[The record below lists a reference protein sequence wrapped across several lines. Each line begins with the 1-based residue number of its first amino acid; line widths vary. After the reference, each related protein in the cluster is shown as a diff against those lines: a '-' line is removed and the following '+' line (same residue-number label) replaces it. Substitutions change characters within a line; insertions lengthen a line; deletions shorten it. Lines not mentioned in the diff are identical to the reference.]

1 MPVFFVSSSISLVY
15 SLSKSTGSAH
25 LEQKFIVG
33 PIISEH
39 LLHFSLFNLYS
50 VVFILFDEILVRK
63 RITTPR
69 LQIYKQSSDLFRKY
83 GVLRSETFELNSTE
97 TYDDM
102 RLTNIAN
109 TLSTSQDEEVWLE
122 LQYYR
127 DRKHLDEVR
136 AKCGNDENMG
146 RLYKQSLDLLTR

>member
-1 MPVFFVSSSISLVY
+1 MAMN
-15 SLSKSTGSAH
+15 KSDATEMDKEIGNQIQ
-25 LEQKFIVG
+25 LIVG
-33 PIISEH
+33 RVPKKNH
-39 LLHFSLFNLYS
+39 
-50 VVFILFDEILVRK
+50 DAA
-63 RITTPR
+63 

-83 GVLRSETFELNSTE
+83 GLLHSELFQLNNTK

-102 RLTNIAN
+102 GLTNIAN
-109 TLSTSQDEEVWLE
+109 AISASQDEEVWVE

-146 RLYKQSLDLLTR
+146 RLYKQSLDLLTPGSSFIFGEFDRLSV

>member
-1 MPVFFVSSSISLVY
+1 MN
-15 SLSKSTGSAH
+15 KSDATEVEKEFRSQIQ
-25 LEQKFIVG
+25 LIVG
-33 PIISEH
+33 RVQKKNH
-39 LLHFSLFNLYS
+39 
-50 VVFILFDEILVRK
+50 DAA
-63 RITTPR
+63 

-83 GVLRSETFELNSTE
+83 GLLRSELFQLNSTE

-102 RLTNIAN
+102 GLTNIAN
-109 TLSTSQDEEVWLE
+109 TLSTRQDEEVWVE

-146 RLYKQSLDLLTR
+146 RLYKQSLDLLTPGTKFIIGEFNHLIV

>member
-1 MPVFFVSSSISLVY
+1 MAMN
-15 SLSKSTGSAH
+15 KSDTTEVEKGFGSQIQ
-25 LEQKFIVG
+25 LIVG
-33 PIISEH
+33 RVPKKNH
-39 LLHFSLFNLYS
+39 
-50 VVFILFDEILVRK
+50 DAA
-63 RITTPR
+63 

-83 GVLRSETFELNSTE
+83 GLLRSKLFQLNSTE

-102 RLTNIAN
+102 GLANIAN
-109 TLSTSQDEEVWLE
+109 TLSIRQDEEVWVE

-146 RLYKQSLDLLTR
+146 RLYKQSLDLLTPGSMFIFGEFVSLNV

>member
-1 MPVFFVSSSISLVY
+1 MAMN
-15 SLSKSTGSAH
+15 KSDATEVEKEFGSQIQ
-25 LEQKFIVG
+25 LIVG
-33 PIISEH
+33 RVPKENH
-39 LLHFSLFNLYS
+39 
-50 VVFILFDEILVRK
+50 DAA
-63 RITTPR
+63 

-83 GVLRSETFELNSTE
+83 GLLRSKLFQLNSTE

-102 RLTNIAN
+102 GFTNIAN
-109 TLSTSQDEEVWLE
+109 TLSTSQDEEVWVE

-146 RLYKQSLDLLTR
+146 RLYKQSLDLLTPGSRFIFGEFDRLSV